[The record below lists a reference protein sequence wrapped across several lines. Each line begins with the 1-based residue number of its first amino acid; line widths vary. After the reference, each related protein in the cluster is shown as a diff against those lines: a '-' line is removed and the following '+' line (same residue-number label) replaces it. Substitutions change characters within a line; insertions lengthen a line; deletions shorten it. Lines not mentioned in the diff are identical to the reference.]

1 MTRRPYYTGQ
11 HVTLYTGDAL
21 EVLAELPDASAHCV
35 VTSPPYWG
43 LRDYGTGTW
52 TGGDPRCAHSVGRGT
67 DLAQPMRPG
76 VGYPASPAHRGGDPR
91 TCRRCGALRQDRQY
105 GLEPT
110 PQDYVDALRGV
121 FAQVRRVLV
130 DTGTIWLNLGDS
142 YSAQPPGNA
151 TDAMR
156 RSSLSG
162 KSAAATLRDSVRAAD
177 VDRSRMVPRKNLLG
191 MPWRVALA
199 LQSDGFILRNAIVW
213 HKPNAMPESVTDRL
227 SARYEMLFLFVK
239 QQRYWFDLDPIREP
253 LVRPEALGEGIV
265 IGGAKGRHAGIDAT
279 ARRRG
284 HTVYGKYRDTTP
296 FTRHRPGDAVRPNGR
311 RHATTHPRGKN
322 PGDVWRLP
330 TRPLR
335 AAHFAPFPVDI
346 PLRCIAAGCPP
357 EGVVLD
363 PFSGAATTGVAARQ
377 LGRAFIGV
385 DLNPRFHDIGIDRLR
400 QQSSPPDDRQVDS
413 DGGAA

>member
-1 MTRRPYYTGQ
+1 
-11 HVTLYTGDAL
+11 
-21 EVLAELPDASAHCV
+21 
-35 VTSPPYWG
+35 
-43 LRDYGTGTW
+43 
-52 TGGDPRCAHSVGRGT
+52 
-67 DLAQPMRPG
+67 

-110 PQDYVDALRGV
+110 PQDYVNTLRAV

-142 YSAQPPGNA
+142 YSAQPPGHA

-156 RSSLSG
+156 RSTLSG

-177 VDRSRMVPRKNLLG
+177 VDRSQLVPRKNLLG

-199 LQSDGFILRNAIVW
+199 LQSDGLILRNAIVW

-227 SARYEMLFLFVK
+227 SARYEMLFLFAK

-279 ARRRG
+279 ERRRG

-296 FTRHRPGDAVRPNGR
+296 FARQRPGEAVRTNGR
-311 RHATTHPRGKN
+311 RHATTHPHGKN

-357 EGVVLD
+357 DGVVLD

-400 QQSSPPDDRQVDS
+400 QQAGPPDDRQVDP
-413 DGGAA
+413 DAGAA